1 MFNSYIIDV
10 GSRAAGLVV
19 RNGSAFRFFAA
30 THEFRSLEG
39 AEFRTVRAAEA
50 AAKELTHLRNNKR
63 VVSTEIA
70 A

>member
-1 MFNSYIIDV
+1 MSNSYVIEV

-19 RNGSAFRFFAA
+19 RNGAAFRFFAA
-30 THEFRSLEG
+30 THEFQSLEG

-50 AAKELTHLRNNKR
+50 AARELTHRRNNKR
-63 VVSTEIA
+63 VASTKIA